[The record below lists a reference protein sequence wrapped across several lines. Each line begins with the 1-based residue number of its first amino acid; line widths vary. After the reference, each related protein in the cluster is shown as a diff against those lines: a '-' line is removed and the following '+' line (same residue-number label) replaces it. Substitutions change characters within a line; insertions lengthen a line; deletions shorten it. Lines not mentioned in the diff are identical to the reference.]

1 MRILSNRM
9 ACSQRKGRFHATNR
23 IGNERVKACASCAG
37 LRERARIG
45 GHIRL
50 TKGAGRFCRIC
61 TLAFT
66 ALAGCAILG
75 GCATLG
81 GERDLAVEQAGV
93 AVPSDWAFSDAGA
106 VPVDLSEYWTALG
119 DPLLDDFVR
128 QAIVENRDIAL
139 GIARLDQARAGL
151 RLARAGY
158 LPNVS
163 GRAGVSRDVGD
174 FAREEFD
181 LSVGADVA
189 WEADLFGRISRQVDA
204 SRADLAGA
212 GYSLADVQRLIVGQV
227 AIQTVQARAFAEQ
240 LAIARSILVFQDDNL
255 QLARWRNQAGLVSSL
270 DVEQARA
277 QRAQTAATIP
287 LLESNLVASANA
299 IATLIGEAP
308 GRTFEALTES
318 EPQPVPIP
326 PAASGFAAPAEVLR
340 QRPDLRAAEADLI
353 AAAARIG
360 VARTDLL
367 PAARISGT
375 IATGAT
381 SLGGLF
387 DIITGNLFAGL
398 TQLIFD
404 GGRTGARI
412 DSAEAAARAS
422 LATYER
428 TVLSALEEVETA
440 AVDQRTA
447 DERVAITEE
456 ALDAANNSAFLA
468 RNQYEAGLTDFQ
480 RLLVVENQL
489 LSARNQLVSAQAD
502 RATAFIRLTQA
513 LGGGWRASDYDF
525 PLPAAYAAPG
535 QARTAE

>member
-1 MRILSNRM
+1 MDLKTGVGWLFRR
-9 ACSQRKGRFHATNR
+9 G
-23 IGNERVKACASCAG
+23 G
-37 LRERARIG
+37 LA
-45 GHIRL
+45 L
-50 TKGAGRFCRIC
+50 
-61 TLAFT
+61 T
-66 ALAGCAILG
+66 ALALG
-75 GCATLG
+75 GCATFAG
-81 GERDLAVEQAGV
+81 TRDGAIEEAS
-93 AVPSDWAFSDAGA
+93 VPVPADWAFSDTAPIA
-106 VPVDLSEYWTALG
+106 VDLSEYWTALG

-189 WEADLFGRISRQVDA
+189 WEADLFGRISRQVAA
-204 SRADLAGA
+204 SRADLAAA

-227 AIQTVQARAFAEQ
+227 AIQTVQGRALAEQ
-240 LAIARSILVFQDDNL
+240 LAIARSTLVFQNDNL

-287 LLESNLVASANA
+287 LLESNLVARANA

-308 GRTFEALTES
+308 GRTYEALTET
-318 EPQPVPIP
+318 EPQPVPVP

-340 QRPDLRAAEADLI
+340 RRPDLRAAEADLA

-404 GGRTGARI
+404 GGRTRARI
-412 DSAEAAARAS
+412 DNAEAIAEAS
-422 LATYER
+422 LVNYER

-456 ALDAANNSAFLA
+456 ALDAAENSAFLA
-468 RNQYEAGLTDFQ
+468 RSQYEAGLSDFQ
-480 RLLVVENQL
+480 TLLVVENQL
-489 LSARNQLVSAQAD
+489 LSARNQLVGAQAD
-502 RATAFIRLTQA
+502 RAIAFVRLTQA
-513 LGGGWRASDYDF
+513 LGGGWSLSDYDF
-525 PLPAAYAAPG
+525 PLPARYAAPG

>member
-1 MRILSNRM
+1 MDL
-9 ACSQRKGRFHATNR
+9 KTGVGRLFR
-23 IGNERVKACASCAG
+23 RGG
-37 LRERARIG
+37 LA
-45 GHIRL
+45 L
-50 TKGAGRFCRIC
+50 
-61 TLAFT
+61 T
-66 ALAGCAILG
+66 ALALG
-75 GCATLG
+75 GCASFAGT
-81 GERDLAVEQAGV
+81 RDGAIEEAS
-93 AVPSDWAFSDAGA
+93 VPVPADWAFSDTASIA
-106 VPVDLSEYWTALG
+106 VDLSEYWTALG

-163 GRAGVSRDVGD
+163 GRVGVSRDVGD

-181 LSVGADVA
+181 LSLGADIA
-189 WEADLFGRISRQVDA
+189 WEADLFGRISRQVAA
-204 SRADLAGA
+204 SRADLAAA

-227 AIQTVQARAFAEQ
+227 AIQTVQARALAEQ
-240 LAIARSILVFQDDNL
+240 LAIARSTLVFQDDNL

-287 LLESNLVASANA
+287 LFESNLVARANA
-299 IATLIGEAP
+299 IATLIGEPP
-308 GRTFEALTES
+308 GRTYEALTET
-318 EPQPVPIP
+318 EPQPVPRP
-326 PAASGFAAPAEVLR
+326 PAASGFAAPADVLR
-340 QRPDLRAAEADLI
+340 RRPDLRAAEADLI
-353 AAAARIG
+353 AAAVRIG

-404 GGRTGARI
+404 GGRTRARI
-412 DSAEAAARAS
+412 DSAEAIAEAS
-422 LATYER
+422 LANYER

-456 ALDAANNSAFLA
+456 ALDAASNSAFLA
-468 RNQYEAGLTDFQ
+468 RSQYEAGLTDFQ
-480 RLLVVENQL
+480 TLLVVENQL
-489 LSARNQLVSAQAD
+489 LSARNQLVGAQAD
-502 RATAFIRLTQA
+502 RAIAFVRLTQA
-513 LGGGWRASDYDF
+513 LGGGWSASDYDF
-525 PLPAAYAAPG
+525 PLPARYAAPG

>member
-1 MRILSNRM
+1 MDL
-9 ACSQRKGRFHATNR
+9 KTGVGRLFR
-23 IGNERVKACASCAG
+23 RGG
-37 LRERARIG
+37 LA
-45 GHIRL
+45 L
-50 TKGAGRFCRIC
+50 
-61 TLAFT
+61 T
-66 ALAGCAILG
+66 ALALG
-75 GCATLG
+75 GCATFAG
-81 GERDLAVEQAGV
+81 TRDGAIEEAS
-93 AVPSDWAFSDAGA
+93 VPVPADWAFSDTAPIA
-106 VPVDLSEYWTALG
+106 VDLSEYWTALG

-189 WEADLFGRISRQVDA
+189 WEADLFGRISRQVAA
-204 SRADLAGA
+204 SRADLAAA

-227 AIQTVQARAFAEQ
+227 AIQTVQGRALAEQ
-240 LAIARSILVFQDDNL
+240 LAIARSTLVFQNDNL

-287 LLESNLVASANA
+287 LLESNLVARANA

-308 GRTFEALTES
+308 GRTYEALTET
-318 EPQPVPIP
+318 EPQPVPVP

-340 QRPDLRAAEADLI
+340 RRPDLRAAEADLA

-404 GGRTGARI
+404 GGRTRARI
-412 DSAEAAARAS
+412 DNAEAIAEAS
-422 LATYER
+422 LVNYER

-456 ALDAANNSAFLA
+456 ALDAAENSAFLA
-468 RNQYEAGLTDFQ
+468 RSQYEAGLSDFQ
-480 RLLVVENQL
+480 TLLVVENQL
-489 LSARNQLVSAQAD
+489 LSARNQLVGAQAD
-502 RATAFIRLTQA
+502 RAIAFVRLTQA
-513 LGGGWRASDYDF
+513 LGGGWSLSDYDF
-525 PLPAAYAAPG
+525 PLPARYAAPG

>member
-1 MRILSNRM
+1 M
-9 ACSQRKGRFHATNR
+9 GRLFR
-23 IGNERVKACASCAG
+23 RGG
-37 LRERARIG
+37 LA
-45 GHIRL
+45 L
-50 TKGAGRFCRIC
+50 T
-61 TLAFT
+61 TLA
-66 ALAGCAILG
+66 LG
-75 GCATLG
+75 GCATFAG
-81 GERDLAVEQAGV
+81 TRDGAIEEAS
-93 AVPSDWAFSDAGA
+93 VPVPADWAFSDTAPIA
-106 VPVDLSEYWTALG
+106 VDLSEYWTALG

-128 QAIVENRDIAL
+128 QAIAENRDIAL

-181 LSVGADVA
+181 LSVGADIA
-189 WEADLFGRISRQVDA
+189 WEADLFGRISRQIAA
-204 SRADLAGA
+204 SRADLAAA

-227 AIQTVQARAFAEQ
+227 AIQTVQARALAEQ
-240 LAIARSILVFQDDNL
+240 LAIARSTLVFQEDNL

-404 GGRTGARI
+404 GGRTRARI
-412 DSAEAAARAS
+412 DSAEAIAEAS
-422 LATYER
+422 LASYER

-468 RNQYEAGLTDFQ
+468 RSQYEAGLTDFQ
-480 RLLVVENQL
+480 TLLVVENQL
-489 LSARNQLVSAQAD
+489 LSARNQLVGAQAD
-502 RATAFIRLTQA
+502 RATAFVRLTQA
-513 LGGGWRASDYDF
+513 LGGGWSASDYDF
-525 PLPAAYAAPG
+525 PLPAPYAAQG